1 MLLKNQGPNQSEL
14 ILENGSHILFSYETP
29 VAVSTVD
36 GLFVTSQ
43 WYSSTTTKHIN
54 KWCEGISGVQ
64 KVPQENILAI
74 ALRQGDGEVNKI
86 KASKHLADG
95 TWCELN

>member
-36 GLFVTSQ
+36 GLFVTDQ
-43 WYSSTTTKHIN
+43 HYSSTTTKHIN
-54 KWCEGISGVQ
+54 KWCEGITRTT
-64 KVPQENILAI
+64 VPQANILSI
-74 ALRQGDGEVNKI
+74 ALGQGDGKPNLIGE
-86 KASKHLADG
+86 
-95 TWCELN
+95 

>member
-36 GLFVTSQ
+36 GLFVTDQ
-43 WYSSTTTKHIN
+43 HYSSTTTKHIN
-54 KWCEGISGVQ
+54 KWCEGITRTT
-64 KVPQENILAI
+64 VPQANILSI
-74 ALRQGDGEVNKI
+74 ALQQDDIKNLIGE
-86 KASKHLADG
+86 
-95 TWCELN
+95 

>member
-54 KWCEGISGVQ
+54 
-64 KVPQENILAI
+64 
-74 ALRQGDGEVNKI
+74 
-86 KASKHLADG
+86 
-95 TWCELN
+95 

>member
-36 GLFVTSQ
+36 GLFVTDQ

-54 KWCEGISGVQ
+54 KWCEGITRTT
-64 KVPQENILAI
+64 VPQANILSI
-74 ALRQGDGEVNKI
+74 ALQQDDI
-86 KASKHLADG
+86 KNLIG
-95 TWCELN
+95 G

>member
-36 GLFVTSQ
+36 GLFVTDQ
-43 WYSSTTTKHIN
+43 HYSSTTSKHIN
-54 KWCEGISGVQ
+54 KWCEGITRTT
-64 KVPQENILAI
+64 VPQANILSI
-74 ALRQGDGEVNKI
+74 ALGQGDGKPNLIGE
-86 KASKHLADG
+86 
-95 TWCELN
+95 

>member
-36 GLFVTSQ
+36 GLFVTDQ

-54 KWCEGISGVQ
+54 KWCEGITRTT
-64 KVPQENILAI
+64 VPQANILSI
-74 ALRQGDGEVNKI
+74 ALGQGDGKPNLIGE
-86 KASKHLADG
+86 
-95 TWCELN
+95 